1 MLKLLDRLNLP
12 FGGQPRA
19 PYDGASFRAL
29 VGQLPVTAFAFDS
42 RLRLIRLDGGGLV
55 SIGLAP
61 GTPAGTPIEGL
72 PGMPAAVAEQMRRAL
87 AGDLTSEDIVLPSGV
102 PVALHVGPTRG
113 RDGRITGVSGLAHNA
128 WRRQV
133 AERALAESERRFR
146 RLAEGSYD
154 TVVEISSDTS
164 YTYVSPNMREALG
177 YTPDEMVGTS
187 ALALIHPDDA
197 AEVLERFTQ
206 AITSGGSGYA
216 VYRCR
221 HQNGEWRWFESVGN
235 GFVDADGV
243 QGLIAASRDV
253 TERKRAD
260 EALRAS
266 EQRYRL
272 LAENTFDLIS
282 EVREDGAIAY
292 ITPNCLSMLGYAP
305 GDLIGR
311 PVFEF
316 VDPEDQS
323 RVIAAFQQALVAG
336 ASRGVS
342 FRYRKSDGTICWLE
356 STGNVMTDAAG
367 ERRGVIVSRDIS
379 DRVRA
384 ERALRES
391 EALFRTTLESTED
404 GVLVTDADGAIL
416 YYSQRF
422 MEIFEIPREVMAS
435 DDRLAVRAYV
445 AERIEDGEEF
455 LRRLRELYETAADG
469 FDVLRFRDG
478 PVFERNSRALLYAD
492 GSVRGRVWSFRNI
505 TDRRR
510 LEEQFAQAQKMES
523 VGRLAGGVAHDV
535 NNLMTAIIGYADLG
549 ARGLT
554 EDSELRSDLGEIRAT
569 AERAAKMAHQLLA
582 FSRREMLAPRLTDL
596 NELLGNTQ
604 RMLRHLIGEDID
616 MVVSTAPGL
625 WPVRVDPSQFEQV
638 IVNLAVNARDAMP
651 DGGRLTLETSN
662 VVLLTAQ
669 PARPGLAA
677 GEYVLLTVA
686 DTGEGMTDEV
696 KQHLFEPFF
705 TTKAAG
711 KGTGLGLATCYGMV
725 HQANG
730 NIYVESAPGRGAT
743 FLIYLPRANGGAD
756 ATEAAPRE
764 ASSLPGGT
772 ETVLLAEDEPLVRRL
787 AARVLR
793 SAGYHVI
800 EAEDGAA
807 ALRIAAAHD
816 GRLDLLL
823 TDAIMPNMGG
833 HELAERM
840 GQQHPATRVL
850 LMSAYTDRAIV
861 QESVARGRIAF
872 LRKPFTPGDLARK
885 VRAVLD
891 APPAN

>member
-1 MLKLLDRLNLP
+1 L
-12 FGGQPRA
+12 
-19 PYDGASFRAL
+19 FRAL
-29 VGQLPVTAFAFDS
+29 VNAIPVTTFALDGS
-42 RLRLIRLDGGGLV
+42 LGLIRVKGEDLA
-55 SIGLAP
+55 SIGLSP
-61 GTPAGTPIEGL
+61 DTPAGTHMAGM
-72 PGMPAAVAEQMRRAL
+72 PGMPAAIVDLLRRAL
-87 AGDLTSEDIVLPSGV
+87 AGAPTSEDLTLPSGV
-102 PVALHVGPTRG
+102 PVSLHLAPIRD
-113 RDGRITGVSGLAHNA
+113 RDGRITGVAGVARDVA
-128 WRRQV
+128 RRHL

-154 TVVEISSDTS
+154 TIVEIGRDST
-164 YTYVSPNMREALG
+164 YTYVSPNMLDALG
-177 YTPDEMVGTS
+177 YTPEELIGTS
-187 ALALIHPDDA
+187 ALALIHTDDA
-197 AEVLERFTQ
+197 AGVMERFTQ
-206 AITSGGSGYA
+206 AIGSGGSGHA

-221 HQNGEWRWFESVGN
+221 HKNGEWRWFESAGN

-253 TERKRAD
+253 TDRKRAD
-260 EALRAS
+260 EALRAN

-282 EVREDGAIAY
+282 EVREDGTIAY
-292 ITPNCLSMLGYAP
+292 ITPNCLSMLGYTSSE
-305 GDLIGR
+305 LIGR

-316 VDPEDQS
+316 VDPDDLP
-323 RVIAAFQQALVAG
+323 RVVAAFQDGLAAG

-342 FRYRKSDGTICWLE
+342 FRYRKSDGTVCWLE
-356 STGNVMTDAAG
+356 STGNLITDAAG
-367 ERRGVIVSRDIS
+367 ERRAILVSRDVS
-379 DRVRA
+379 DRLRA
-384 ERALRES
+384 EQSLRES
-391 EALFRTTLESTED
+391 EELFRTTLESTDD

-422 MEIFEIPREVMAS
+422 VEIFQIPREVMES
-435 DDRLAVRAYV
+435 DDRQAVRTYV
-445 AERIEDGEEF
+445 AERVEDGEEF
-455 LRRLRELYETAADG
+455 LLRLQELYATAADG

-478 PVFERNSRALLYAD
+478 PVFERNSRVLLYAD

-549 ARGLT
+549 ARGLP

-604 RMLRHLIGEDID
+604 RMLRHLIGEDVEMI
-616 MVVSTAPGL
+616 VSTAAGL

-662 VVLLTAQ
+662 VVLLTEH

-696 KQHLFEPFF
+696 KQHIFEPFF

-725 HQANG
+725 HQATG
-730 NIYVESAPGRGAT
+730 NIYVESAAGKGAV
-743 FLIYLPRANGGAD
+743 FLIYLPRANGGAG
-756 ATEAAPRE
+756 ASEAAPQDQP
-764 ASSLPGGT
+764 SLPRGT

-793 SAGYHVI
+793 GAGYHVI

-807 ALRIAAAHD
+807 ALRIAAVHE
-816 GRLDLLL
+816 GPLDLLL

-840 GQQHPATRVL
+840 RAQHPGTRVL

-861 QESVARGRIAF
+861 QESESAGRIAF

-891 APPAN
+891 TPPAN